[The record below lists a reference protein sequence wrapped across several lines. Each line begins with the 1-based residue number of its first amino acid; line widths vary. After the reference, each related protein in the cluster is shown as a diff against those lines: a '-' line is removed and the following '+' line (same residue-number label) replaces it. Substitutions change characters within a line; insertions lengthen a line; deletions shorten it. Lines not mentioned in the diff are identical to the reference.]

1 MRGRHAA
8 LIGSSQAHIHI
19 VADDANSRVG
29 SRHELHSLECP
40 IMAAVI
46 DEHDF
51 ERAVS
56 HRLANAVGGEL
67 HVLFFVEARDNEGN
81 RRLVIHGTVQPF
93 LAHAQTY

>member
-29 SRHELHSLECP
+29 SGRQLHPLECR
-40 IMAAVI
+40 ILAAVI

-51 ERAVS
+51 EHAAS
-56 HRLANAVGGEL
+56 HCLANAVGRAL
-67 HVLFFVEARDNEGN
+67 HTLFFIEARYDERN
-81 RRLVIHGTVQPF
+81 
-93 LAHAQTY
+93 